1 MGQWEIS
8 FKAYCSELDE
18 YSNEVLLNVIIVDT
32 VSDFE
37 FNVSKTSVVTDED
50 VEFTITIDNMNFFT
64 CIVFN
69 GADTSQSLAFGNEMI
84 CELYYSQSKFKY
96 IQFSSSSERYV
107 FCFIHLLIL
116 KVIFTMRNRDFI
128 ILLETP

>member
-1 MGQWEIS
+1 MFALYLFYFSLQVGQWEIS
-8 FKAYCSELDE
+8 FKAYNSELDE

-50 VEFTITIDNMNFFT
+50 VEFTITLDNIDFFT

-69 GADTSQSLAFGNEMI
+69 GADEYQSLAFGNEMI
-84 CELYYSQSKFKY
+84 CELYYSQSQFKY
-96 IQFSSSSERYV
+96 IQFSSSNER
-107 FCFIHLLIL
+107 
-116 KVIFTMRNRDFI
+116 
-128 ILLETP
+128 